1 MIKPAVRVALVAVF
15 AALQATLGVIP
26 YTLTLGISGQITLG
40 LVGGS
45 LIGLLLGPVT
55 GGLAVLVGSLV
66 GVFLNPGGAIFGF
79 LTPLAPLLGAVSAGC
94 VKRRRGYLGGIII
107 VAALVVF
114 AVHPYGREAFA
125 YAWLQVVAAVVAFL
139 PLHRLIRAKSSE
151 KDPTKSEFLIPVA
164 AFVGVMADHAVGSA
178 VAMWYFSPAIP
189 PEFWLAAMPIYP
201 IERVV
206 ATVIVTAIA
215 MPVYYALAK
224 AGFLNAIE

>member
-1 MIKPAVRVALVAVF
+1 MKPTVRVALVAVF

-26 YTLTLGISGQITLG
+26 FALTLGVSGEITLG

-94 VKRRRGYLGGIII
+94 VKKRRGYLAGIII
-107 VAALVVF
+107 VVALVVF
-114 AVHPYGREAFA
+114 AAHPYGREAFA
-125 YAWLQVVAAVVAFL
+125 YAWLQVVAALVAFL
-139 PLHRLIRAKSSE
+139 PLGRLARVDPIKEDLVRSE
-151 KDPTKSEFLIPVA
+151 VLIPVA

-189 PEFWLAAMPIYP
+189 PEFWFAAMPVYP
-201 IERVV
+201 IERIV
-206 ATVIVTAIA
+206 AAVIVTAIA